1 MVRANTRVVG
11 SNAEN
16 LALQFLQQKGLTPV
30 QRNFQCR
37 LGELDLIMRDHD
49 CLVVVEVRYRSNR
62 SPVSAGRSV
71 DRRKQQKLIRTAALF
86 LAWNQRFANCP
97 LRFDVVGID
106 ADAHHAISI
115 EWIRD
120 AFRPADAAL

>member
-1 MVRANTRVVG
+1 VVRASTRVIG
-11 SNAEN
+11 NDAEN
-16 LALQFLQQKGLTPV
+16 LALQFLQQKGLMLV

-49 CLVVVEVRYRSNR
+49 CLVIVEVRYRSGR
-62 SPVSAGRSV
+62 SLVSAGCSV
-71 DRRKQQKLIRTAALF
+71 DHRKQQKLIRSTALF
-86 LAWNQRFANCP
+86 LAWSRRFANWP
-97 LRFDVVGID
+97 LRFDVIGID
-106 ADAHHAISI
+106 ADTHNAVSI